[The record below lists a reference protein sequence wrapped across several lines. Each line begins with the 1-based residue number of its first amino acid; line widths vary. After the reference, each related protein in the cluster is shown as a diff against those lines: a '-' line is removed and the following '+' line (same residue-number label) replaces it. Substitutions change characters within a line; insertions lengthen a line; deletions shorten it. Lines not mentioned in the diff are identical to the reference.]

1 MDYCSMNSGYHRAVQ
16 DCPGRHCLD
25 SHVFLNKKHFF
36 SAFFCIEIPIAF
48 LINLEKLVLEK
59 QASSRKPPL
68 SPTTNKF
75 HFPRQN
81 NKSTKGLLN
90 QKRKKEKKKVNSP
103 PHLLICFF
111 ISSSNLSIASLLSLL
126 IFSKLLKMLCCSSVR
141 EPKNFPVERGTTTIA
156 ISLASA
162 ASKPQ

>member
-1 MDYCSMNSGYHRAVQ
+1 LPRQALFGFSRFSQQKALFLCFFLHR
-16 DCPGRHCLD
+16 DSNCLFNQLGKV
-25 SHVFLNKKHFF
+25 STRKA
-36 SAFFCIEIPIAF
+36 S
-48 LINLEKLVLEK
+48 K
-59 QASSRKPPL
+59 QPQPPL